1 MQYKSQKI
9 YIKNTQYDRRV
20 KLTDEQREDIRYMR
34 KEYGLSYNKLAKE
47 FGVSKRCIQFVC
59 NPEDEKKC
67 RERFKELR
75 KDGRYYDK
83 EKNTEY
89 VRNTITYKQ
98 DLYNK
103 GKIKPI

>member
-1 MQYKSQKI
+1 MQYKSEKI

-34 KEYGLSYNKLAKE
+34 KEYGLSYK
-47 FGVSKRCIQFVC
+47 
-59 NPEDEKKC
+59 KKC